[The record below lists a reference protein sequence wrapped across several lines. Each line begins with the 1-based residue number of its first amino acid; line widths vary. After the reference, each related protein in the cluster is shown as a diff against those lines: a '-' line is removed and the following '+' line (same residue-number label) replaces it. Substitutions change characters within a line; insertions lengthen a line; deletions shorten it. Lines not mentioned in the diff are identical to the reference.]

1 MQELRFVL
9 IIVGALAIAALLFH
23 GLWTSKK
30 EGKAKFGDK
39 PLGKLDNDSL
49 DEAETIPNRSFAPED
64 DFEIIR
70 KERKEP
76 DFAVSPSATDPL
88 IDSDPLSAPQQKDA
102 HEDEIELNDLPSFS
116 VEDPIEVKGDLELVE
131 EEKVVEPE
139 VPSFE
144 LTDEQ
149 KENHAGFK
157 EQYGSFEKASDAVAD
172 PLLSS
177 EGLTPSEPFIGKE
190 VVAAQS
196 VTSVEE
202 TKLDKDANLTGE
214 AQLGDEVNLA
224 DESKLDEKVHSD
236 EDLGLEVIVLNV
248 HCAGEIPFVG
258 TELFR
263 SMENNGLAYG
273 EMSIY
278 HCFAQ
283 ASDEPKV
290 IFSVANMMQPGTLEH
305 DDPAD
310 FTTKGISFFMTLPCY
325 GQADQNFNVMLSA
338 AQKIAD
344 DMGGNVLD
352 ESRNLMTPNRLSDY
366 RKQIR
371 DFMTAAN
378 A

>member
-49 DEAETIPNRSFAPED
+49 DDAETIPNRSFAPED

-76 DFAVSPSATDPL
+76 DFAVSPSAADPL
-88 IDSDPLSAPQQKDA
+88 IDSDPLTAPQPKEEQQD
-102 HEDEIELNDLPSFS
+102 DIELNDLPSFS
-116 VEDPIEVKGDLELVE
+116 VEDPIKVDSEPEHVE
-131 EEKVVEPE
+131 QAVEPE

-149 KENHAGFK
+149 KESHAGFK
-157 EQYGSFEKASDAVAD
+157 EQYGSFEEVSAEQVEE
-172 PLLSS
+172 PVVSS
-177 EGLTPSEPFIGKE
+177 EPMASQQTFTASEPFAAKE
-190 VVAAQS
+190 SVAPQAAAP
-196 VTSVEE
+196 VEE
-202 TKLDKDANLTGE
+202 TK
-214 AQLGDEVNLA
+214 QDE
-224 DESKLDEKVHSD
+224 E
-236 EDLGLEVIVLNV
+236 LGLEVIVLNV
-248 HCAGEIPFVG
+248 HCAGELPFVG

-263 SMENNGLAYG
+263 SMENNGLTYG

-283 ASDEPKV
+283 SADEPKV

-371 DFMTAAN
+371 DFMSAAN

>member
-88 IDSDPLSAPQQKDA
+88 IDSDPLSAPQQKEA

-116 VEDPIEVKGDLELVE
+116 VEDPIEVKGELEQVE

-139 VPSFE
+139 VPNFE

-149 KENHAGFK
+149 KQNHAGFK
-157 EQYGSFEKASDAVAD
+157 EQYGSFEEASDTVAY

-202 TKLDKDANLTGE
+202 TKLDNDANLAGE
-214 AQLGDEVNLA
+214 AQLGNEVNLA
-224 DESKLDEKVHSD
+224 DESKLDEKAHSN
-236 EDLGLEVIVLNV
+236 EDLSLEVIVLNV

>member
-49 DEAETIPNRSFAPED
+49 DDAETIPNRSFAPED

-76 DFAVSPSATDPL
+76 DFAVSPSAADPL
-88 IDSDPLSAPQQKDA
+88 IDSDPLTAPQPKEEQQD
-102 HEDEIELNDLPSFS
+102 DIELNDLPSFS
-116 VEDPIEVKGDLELVE
+116 VEDPIKVDSEPEHVE
-131 EEKVVEPE
+131 QTVEPE

-149 KENHAGFK
+149 KESHAGFK
-157 EQYGSFEKASDAVAD
+157 EQYGSFEEVAAEQVEEPVVASEPMASQQTFTA
-172 PLLSS
+172 
-177 EGLTPSEPFIGKE
+177 SEPFAAKE
-190 VVAAQS
+190 SVAPQAAAP
-196 VTSVEE
+196 VEE
-202 TKLDKDANLTGE
+202 TK
-214 AQLGDEVNLA
+214 QDE
-224 DESKLDEKVHSD
+224 E
-236 EDLGLEVIVLNV
+236 LGLEVIVLNV
-248 HCAGEIPFVG
+248 HCAGELPFVG

-263 SMENNGLAYG
+263 SMENNGLTYG

-283 ASDEPKV
+283 SADEPKV

-371 DFMTAAN
+371 DFMSAAN

>member
-39 PLGKLDNDSL
+39 PLGKLDNDDL

-76 DFAVSPSATDPL
+76 DFAVSPSAADPL
-88 IDSDPLSAPQQKDA
+88 IDSDPLTAPVMKEA
-102 HEDEIELNDLPSFS
+102 HQDDIELNDLPSFS
-116 VEDPIEVKGDLELVE
+116 VEDSIKVESEPEVIEEQ
-131 EEKVVEPE
+131 KVIEPE

-149 KENHAGFK
+149 KENHAGFQ
-157 EQYGSFEKASDAVAD
+157 EQYGSFNEQTDEAINASLTATDAFNSTDALAATNA
-172 PLLSS
+172 PS
-177 EGLTPSEPFIGKE
+177 TSEPLAVKE
-190 VVAAQS
+190 AVVSQS
-196 VTSVEE
+196 SASIEDTS
-202 TKLDKDANLTGE
+202 
-214 AQLGDEVNLA
+214 
-224 DESKLDEKVHSD
+224 SD
-236 EDLGLEVIVLNV
+236 EELGLEVIVLNV
-248 HCAGEIPFVG
+248 HCAGDAPFVG
-258 TELFR
+258 TQLFR
-263 SMENNGLAYG
+263 SMENNGLTYG

-283 ASDEPKV
+283 STNTPKV

-305 DDPAD
+305 DDPAS

-325 GQADQNFNVMLSA
+325 GQADQNFNVMLRT

-371 DFMTAAN
+371 DFMTEADA
-378 A
+378 

>member
-76 DFAVSPSATDPL
+76 DFAVSPSETDPL
-88 IDSDPLSAPQQKDA
+88 IDSDPLTAPQAKEA
-102 HEDEIELNDLPSFS
+102 YEDDIELNDLPSFS
-116 VEDPIEVKGDLELVE
+116 VEDPIKVKSEPEVIE
-131 EEKVVEPE
+131 EDKVVEPE

-157 EQYGSFEKASDAVAD
+157 EQYGSFE
-172 PLLSS
+172 
-177 EGLTPSEPFIGKE
+177 EPSETVGEPVVPNETLTQREPVVAKE
-190 VVAAQS
+190 VVTPQS
-196 VTSVEE
+196 APVEE
-202 TKLDKDANLTGE
+202 TKP
-214 AQLGDEVNLA
+214 DE
-224 DESKLDEKVHSD
+224 E
-236 EDLGLEVIVLNV
+236 LGLEVIVLNV

-263 SMENNGLAYG
+263 SMENNGLTYG

-283 ASDEPKV
+283 STDAPKV

-371 DFMTAAN
+371 DFMTASN

>member
-76 DFAVSPSATDPL
+76 DFAVSPSETDPL
-88 IDSDPLSAPQQKDA
+88 IDSDPLTAPQTKEVI
-102 HEDEIELNDLPSFS
+102 EDDIELNDLPSFS
-116 VEDPIEVKGDLELVE
+116 VKEEPVQIESEPEDIQEAT
-131 EEKVVEPE
+131 EPE

-149 KENHAGFK
+149 KESHAGFQ
-157 EQYGSFEKASDAVAD
+157 EQYGSFEEASVSVTE
-172 PLLSS
+172 PLVPS
-177 EGLTPSEPFIGKE
+177 ESLTPSEPLVSKE
-190 VVAAQS
+190 VVAPQS
-196 VTSVEE
+196 AAPVEE
-202 TKLDKDANLTGE
+202 AKP
-214 AQLGDEVNLA
+214 DE
-224 DESKLDEKVHSD
+224 E
-236 EDLGLEVIVLNV
+236 LGLEVIVLNV

-263 SMENNGLAYG
+263 SMENNGLTYG

-283 ASDEPKV
+283 SSEEPKV

-371 DFMTAAN
+371 DFMTATN

>member
-76 DFAVSPSATDPL
+76 DFAVSPSETDPL
-88 IDSDPLSAPQQKDA
+88 IDSDPLTAPQTKEVI
-102 HEDEIELNDLPSFS
+102 EDDIELNDLPSFS
-116 VEDPIEVKGDLELVE
+116 VKEEPIQIESEPEDIQEATET
-131 EEKVVEPE
+131 E

-149 KENHAGFK
+149 KESHAGFQ
-157 EQYGSFEKASDAVAD
+157 EQYGSFEEASDSVTEPLD
-172 PLLSS
+172 PS
-177 EGLTPSEPFIGKE
+177 ELLTPSEPLVEKE
-190 VVAAQS
+190 VVASQS
-196 VTSVEE
+196 TATTEE
-202 TKLDKDANLTGE
+202 AKP
-214 AQLGDEVNLA
+214 DE
-224 DESKLDEKVHSD
+224 E
-236 EDLGLEVIVLNV
+236 LGLEVIVLNV

-263 SMENNGLAYG
+263 SMENNGLTYG

-283 ASDEPKV
+283 SSDEPKV
-290 IFSVANMMQPGTLEH
+290 IFSIANMMQPGTLEH

>member
-49 DEAETIPNRSFAPED
+49 DDAETIPNRSFAPED

-76 DFAVSPSATDPL
+76 DFAVSPSAADPL
-88 IDSDPLSAPQQKDA
+88 IDSDPLTAPQPKEEQQD
-102 HEDEIELNDLPSFS
+102 DIELNDLPSFS
-116 VEDPIEVKGDLELVE
+116 VEDPIKVDSEPEHVE
-131 EEKVVEPE
+131 QAVEPE

-149 KENHAGFK
+149 KESHAGFK
-157 EQYGSFEKASDAVAD
+157 EQYSSFEEVAAEQVEE
-172 PLLSS
+172 PVVA
-177 EGLTPSEPFIGKE
+177 SEPMASQQTFTANEPFAAKE
-190 VVAAQS
+190 SVAPQAAAP
-196 VTSVEE
+196 VEE
-202 TKLDKDANLTGE
+202 TK
-214 AQLGDEVNLA
+214 QDE
-224 DESKLDEKVHSD
+224 E
-236 EDLGLEVIVLNV
+236 LGLEVIVLNV

-263 SMENNGLAYG
+263 SMENNGLTYG

-283 ASDEPKV
+283 SADEPKV

-371 DFMTAAN
+371 DFMSAAN

>member
-49 DEAETIPNRSFAPED
+49 DDAETIPNRSFAPED

-76 DFAVSPSATDPL
+76 DFAVSPSAADPL
-88 IDSDPLSAPQQKDA
+88 IDSDPLTAPQPKEEQQD
-102 HEDEIELNDLPSFS
+102 DIELNDLPSFS
-116 VEDPIEVKGDLELVE
+116 VEDPIKVDSEPEHVE
-131 EEKVVEPE
+131 QAVEPE

-144 LTDEQ
+144 LTDQQ
-149 KENHAGFK
+149 KESHAGFK
-157 EQYGSFEKASDAVAD
+157 EQYGSFEEVAAEQVEEPVVASEPMASQQTFTA
-172 PLLSS
+172 
-177 EGLTPSEPFIGKE
+177 SEPFAAKE
-190 VVAAQS
+190 SVAPQAAAP
-196 VTSVEE
+196 VEE
-202 TKLDKDANLTGE
+202 TK
-214 AQLGDEVNLA
+214 QDE
-224 DESKLDEKVHSD
+224 E
-236 EDLGLEVIVLNV
+236 LGLEVIVLNV

-263 SMENNGLAYG
+263 SMENNGLTYG

-283 ASDEPKV
+283 SADDPKV

-371 DFMTAAN
+371 DFMSAAN

>member
-49 DEAETIPNRSFAPED
+49 DQAETIPNRSFAPED

-88 IDSDPLSAPQQKDA
+88 IDSDPLSAPQVKEA

-116 VEDPIEVKGDLELVE
+116 VEAPIEVKGELEEVE

-157 EQYGSFEKASDAVAD
+157 EQHGSFEEAFDADAD

-202 TKLDKDANLTGE
+202 TKLDKDANLAEE
-214 AQLGDEVNLA
+214 ALLGDEVNLA
-224 DESKLDEKVHSD
+224 DESKLDES
-236 EDLGLEVIVLNV
+236 
-248 HCAGEIPFVG
+248 
-258 TELFR
+258 
-263 SMENNGLAYG
+263 
-273 EMSIY
+273 
-278 HCFAQ
+278 
-283 ASDEPKV
+283 
-290 IFSVANMMQPGTLEH
+290 
-305 DDPAD
+305 
-310 FTTKGISFFMTLPCY
+310 SF
-325 GQADQNFNVMLSA
+325 
-338 AQKIAD
+338 K
-344 DMGGNVLD
+344 
-352 ESRNLMTPNRLSDY
+352 
-366 RKQIR
+366 
-371 DFMTAAN
+371 
-378 A
+378 

>member
-49 DEAETIPNRSFAPED
+49 DEAETIPNRPFAPED

-76 DFAVSPSATDPL
+76 DFAVSPSETDPL
-88 IDSDPLSAPQQKDA
+88 IDSDPLTAPQAKEA
-102 HEDEIELNDLPSFS
+102 YEDDIELNDLPSFS
-116 VEDPIEVKGDLELVE
+116 VENPIKVKSEPEVIE
-131 EEKVVEPE
+131 EDKVVEPE

-157 EQYGSFEKASDAVAD
+157 EQYGSFKE
-172 PLLSS
+172 
-177 EGLTPSEPFIGKE
+177 PSETVGEPVVPNETLTQREPVVAKE
-190 VVAAQS
+190 VVTPQS
-196 VTSVEE
+196 APVEE
-202 TKLDKDANLTGE
+202 TKP
-214 AQLGDEVNLA
+214 DE
-224 DESKLDEKVHSD
+224 E
-236 EDLGLEVIVLNV
+236 LGLEVIVLNV

-263 SMENNGLAYG
+263 SMENNGLTYG

-283 ASDEPKV
+283 STDAPKV

-371 DFMTAAN
+371 DFMTASN

>member
-49 DEAETIPNRSFAPED
+49 DDAETIPNRSFAPED

-76 DFAVSPSATDPL
+76 DFAVSPSAADPL
-88 IDSDPLSAPQQKDA
+88 IDSDPLTAPQPKEEQQD
-102 HEDEIELNDLPSFS
+102 DIELNDLPSFS
-116 VEDPIEVKGDLELVE
+116 VEDPIKVDSEPEHVE
-131 EEKVVEPE
+131 QAVESE

-149 KENHAGFK
+149 KESHAGFK
-157 EQYGSFEKASDAVAD
+157 EQYGSFEEVAAEQVEEPVVASEPMASQQTFTA
-172 PLLSS
+172 
-177 EGLTPSEPFIGKE
+177 SEPFAAKE
-190 VVAAQS
+190 SVAPQAAAP
-196 VTSVEE
+196 VEE
-202 TKLDKDANLTGE
+202 TK
-214 AQLGDEVNLA
+214 QDE
-224 DESKLDEKVHSD
+224 E
-236 EDLGLEVIVLNV
+236 LGLEVVVLNV
-248 HCAGEIPFVG
+248 HCAGEIPFIG

-263 SMENNGLAYG
+263 SMENNGLTYG

-283 ASDEPKV
+283 STDEPKV

-371 DFMTAAN
+371 DFMSAAN

>member
-88 IDSDPLSAPQQKDA
+88 IDSDPLTAPQVKEV
-102 HEDEIELNDLPSFS
+102 HEDDIELNDLPSFS
-116 VEDPIEVKGDLELVE
+116 VEDPIKVESEPEELKD
-131 EEKVVEPE
+131 EKVIEPE

-157 EQYGSFEKASDAVAD
+157 EQYGSFEETSETVDEPLVPNETFTPGEPVVA
-172 PLLSS
+172 
-177 EGLTPSEPFIGKE
+177 KE
-190 VVAAQS
+190 VVTPQS
-196 VTSVEE
+196 APVEE
-202 TKLDKDANLTGE
+202 AK
-214 AQLGDEVNLA
+214 
-224 DESKLDEKVHSD
+224 SD
-236 EDLGLEVIVLNV
+236 EELGLEVIVLNV

-263 SMENNGLAYG
+263 SMENNGLTYG

-371 DFMTAAN
+371 DFMTASN

>member
-49 DEAETIPNRSFAPED
+49 DDVGTMPERSFAPED

-76 DFAVSPSATDPL
+76 DFAVSPTNADPL
-88 IDSDPLSAPQQKDA
+88 IDSDPLTSSPSAKSEQ
-102 HEDEIELNDLPSFS
+102 EELELNDLPSFS
-116 VEDPIEVKGDLELVE
+116 VETPAKEEPELQSDAP
-131 EEKVVEPE
+131 VEPA

-144 LTDEQ
+144 LTEEQ
-149 KENHAGFK
+149 KESHADFK
-157 EQYGSFEKASDAVAD
+157 EHYGAMSQEPAFETQPLHQEEVEPIVEAAV
-172 PLLSS
+172 S
-177 EGLTPSEPFIGKE
+177 
-190 VVAAQS
+190 
-196 VTSVEE
+196 
-202 TKLDKDANLTGE
+202 TKPEE
-214 AQLGDEVNLA
+214 AQED
-224 DESKLDEKVHSD
+224 
-236 EDLGLEVIVLNV
+236 DLGLEVIVLNV
-248 HCAGEIPFVG
+248 HCAGETPFVG

-263 SMENNGLAYG
+263 SMENNGLTYG

-278 HCFAQ
+278 HCFAE
-283 ASDEPKV
+283 AAETPKV

-305 DDPAD
+305 DNPAD

-344 DMGGNVLD
+344 DLGGNVLD
-352 ESRNLMTPNRLSDY
+352 ESRNLMTPNRLSEY

-371 DFMTAAN
+371 DFMTSQSA
-378 A
+378 

>member
-49 DEAETIPNRSFAPED
+49 DDAETIPNCSFAPED

-76 DFAVSPSATDPL
+76 DFAVSPSAADPL
-88 IDSDPLSAPQQKDA
+88 IDSDPLTAPQPKEEQQD
-102 HEDEIELNDLPSFS
+102 DIELNDLPSFS
-116 VEDPIEVKGDLELVE
+116 VEDPIKVDSEPEHVE
-131 EEKVVEPE
+131 QAVEPE
-139 VPSFE
+139 VPSFG

-149 KENHAGFK
+149 KESHAGFK
-157 EQYGSFEKASDAVAD
+157 EQYGSFEEVAAEQVEEPVVASEPMASQQTFTA
-172 PLLSS
+172 
-177 EGLTPSEPFIGKE
+177 SEPFAAKE
-190 VVAAQS
+190 SVAPQAAAP
-196 VTSVEE
+196 VEE
-202 TKLDKDANLTGE
+202 TK
-214 AQLGDEVNLA
+214 QDE
-224 DESKLDEKVHSD
+224 E
-236 EDLGLEVIVLNV
+236 LGLEVIVLNV

-263 SMENNGLAYG
+263 SMENNGLTYG

-283 ASDEPKV
+283 SADEPKV

-371 DFMTAAN
+371 DFMSAAN